1 MTKFITY
8 KCDLFLDIDVKGNLS
23 ERKWYKEMVYS
34 FSPHIVKNY
43 VENPNW
49 RHTLK
54 SSSRQTQKGFKIKKF
69 SLGV

>member
-43 VENPNW
+43 VENPN
-49 RHTLK
+49 
-54 SSSRQTQKGFKIKKF
+54 
-69 SLGV
+69 